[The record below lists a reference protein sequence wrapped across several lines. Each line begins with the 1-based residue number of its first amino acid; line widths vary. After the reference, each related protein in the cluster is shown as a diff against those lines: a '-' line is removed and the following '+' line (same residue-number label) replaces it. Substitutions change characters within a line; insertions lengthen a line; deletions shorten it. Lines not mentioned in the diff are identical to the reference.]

1 MGAVGGGG
9 GWGGRNNVPFAAFAW
24 TFFLL
29 PIFMLRLQ
37 AAASS
42 LRNTACFPRK
52 LEHKSLTESGRH

>member
-1 MGAVGGGG
+1 MSVIVAGGSTGRLAFFFVLGGGGVGGGW
-9 GWGGRNNVPFAAFAW
+9 WGGRNNVPFAAFAW

-42 LRNTACFPRK
+42 
-52 LEHKSLTESGRH
+52 